1 MSAGALSSFVNY
13 AKAIPK
19 AGRFKDFL
27 PLVQS
32 SATGGLISGG
42 LTTLFTGN
50 PIAGLAVGAT
60 DTLGSAVLASGIG
73 ALGGKTGT
81 RKLFGKDVNFR
92 GGKKYTFSETDDLN
106 PLLKQLQT
114 TPNTGVTAGMKDDA
128 MRNIASYVKSK
139 EYFSPS
145 GPQLAGMYAGSIAAP
160 FAVEPMFYPNRPDA
174 SNTSAAQGDVTI
186 QQLMQRY
193 GYSQILTNPAA
204 ARRVL
209 TNEDSQISGSEG
221 GGNPIY
227 NSNLAPGTLYQK
239 PNLAG
244 NFMGGM

>member
-50 PIAGLAVGAT
+50 PLAGLAVGAT
-60 DTLGSAVLASGIG
+60 DTLGSAVLATGIG

-145 GPQLAGMYAGSIAAP
+145 GPQLAGMYAGSLAAP
-160 FAVEPMFYPNRPDA
+160 FAIEPLFMPQNQ
-174 SNTSAAQGDVTI
+174 NNIVQ
-186 QQLMQRY
+186 QQLRQRL
-193 GYSQILTNPAA
+193 GYSQTLTNPQAA
-204 ARRVL
+204 QNAIQEL
-209 TNEDSQISGSEG
+209 TLLDEQSGLGETG
-221 GGNPIY
+221 RQLT
-227 NSNLAPGTLYQK
+227 SNLAPGTLYQY
-239 PNLAG
+239 PLAG
-244 NFMGGM
+244 NPMGGM

>member
-13 AKAIPK
+13 ARAIPK
-19 AGRFKDFL
+19 AGKFQDFL
-27 PLVQS
+27 PLVKS

-50 PIAGLAVGAT
+50 PLAGLAVGAT
-60 DTLGSAVLASGIG
+60 DTLGSAVLATGIG

-114 TPNTGVTAGMKDDA
+114 TPNTGVTAGMKDEA
-128 MRNIASYVKSK
+128 MKNIASYVKSK

-145 GPQLAGMYAGSIAAP
+145 GPQLAGMYAGSLAAP
-160 FAVEPMFYPNRPDA
+160 FAIEPLFMPQNQ
-174 SNTSAAQGDVTI
+174 NNIVQ
-186 QQLMQRY
+186 QQLRQRL
-193 GYSQILTNPAA
+193 GYSQTLTNPQAA
-204 ARRVL
+204 QNALQEL
-209 TNEDSQISGSEG
+209 TLSDEQSGLGETG
-221 GGNPIY
+221 RQLTG
-227 NSNLAPGTLYQK
+227 NLAPGTLYQY

-244 NFMGGM
+244 NPMRGM

>member
-50 PIAGLAVGAT
+50 PLAGLAVGAT

-128 MRNIASYVKSK
+128 MKNIASYVKSK

-145 GPQLAGMYAGSIAAP
+145 GPQLAGMYAGSLAAP
-160 FAVEPMFYPNRPDA
+160 FAIEPMFYPRP
-174 SNTSAAQGDVTI
+174 QGDIVS
-186 QQLMQRY
+186 QQLDQRLGMDALLRTPSNPLY
-193 GYSQILTNPAA
+193 RGLPYQVGKDSTVSQSESPGTDPYNTGPGYS
-204 ARRVL
+204 
-209 TNEDSQISGSEG
+209 S
-221 GGNPIY
+221 
-227 NSNLAPGTLYQK
+227 GTLYQY

-244 NFMGGM
+244 NRMGGM

>member
-1 MSAGALSSFVNY
+1 MSSGAIRRFVNY
-13 AKAIPK
+13 ASTIPK
-19 AGRFKDFL
+19 AGRFQDFL

-50 PIAGLAVGAT
+50 PLAGLAVGAT

-128 MRNIASYVKSK
+128 MKNIASYVKSK

-145 GPQLAGMYAGSIAAP
+145 GPQLAGMYAGSLAAP
-160 FAVEPMFYPNRPDA
+160 FAVEPLFMPKD
-174 SNTSAAQGDVTI
+174 QGDIVQ
-186 QQLMQRY
+186 QQLFQRY
-193 GYSQILTNPAA
+193 GTSQLMTNPQAA
-204 ARRVL
+204 MNNL
-209 TNEDSQISGSEG
+209 TYLSRDIKGDEVRDKQNM
-221 GGNPIY
+221 
-227 NSNLAPGTLYQK
+227 NLAPGTLYQY
-239 PNLAG
+239 PLAG
-244 NFMGGM
+244 NPMGGM

>member
-13 AKAIPK
+13 ARAIPK

-50 PIAGLAVGAT
+50 PLAGLAVGAT

-114 TPNTGVTAGMKDDA
+114 TPNTGVTTGMKDEA
-128 MRNIASYVKSK
+128 MKNIASYVKSK

-145 GPQLAGMYAGSIAAP
+145 GPQLAGMYAGSLAAP
-160 FAVEPMFYPNRPDA
+160 FAIEPLFMPKD
-174 SNTSAAQGDVTI
+174 QGDIVQ
-186 QQLMQRY
+186 QQLFQRY
-193 GYSQILTNPAA
+193 GTSQLMTNTQAAMANLTYLSRDIKGDEVRDKQNM
-204 ARRVL
+204 
-209 TNEDSQISGSEG
+209 
-221 GGNPIY
+221 
-227 NSNLAPGTLYQK
+227 NLAPGTLYQH

-244 NFMGGM
+244 NPMGGM

>member
-13 AKAIPK
+13 ARAIPK
-19 AGRFKDFL
+19 AGKFQDFL
-27 PLVQS
+27 PLVKS

-50 PIAGLAVGAT
+50 PLAGLAVGAT
-60 DTLGSAVLASGIG
+60 DTLGSAVLATGIG

-145 GPQLAGMYAGSIAAP
+145 GPQLAGMYAGSLAAP
-160 FAVEPMFYPNRPDA
+160 FAIEPLFMPQNQ
-174 SNTSAAQGDVTI
+174 NNIVQ
-186 QQLMQRY
+186 QQLRQRL
-193 GYSQILTNPAA
+193 GYSQTLTNPQAA
-204 ARRVL
+204 QNALQEITYTDQASGLGEAGREL
-209 TNEDSQISGSEG
+209 T
-221 GGNPIY
+221 
-227 NSNLAPGTLYQK
+227 SNLAPGTLYQY
-239 PNLAG
+239 PNFG
-244 NFMGGM
+244 VNTMGVM